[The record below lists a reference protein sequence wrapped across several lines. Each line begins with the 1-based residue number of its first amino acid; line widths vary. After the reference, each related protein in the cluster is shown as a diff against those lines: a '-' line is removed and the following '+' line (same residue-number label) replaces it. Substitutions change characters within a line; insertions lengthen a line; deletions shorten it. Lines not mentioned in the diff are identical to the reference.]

1 MVDPAFGFS
10 VGEAEIKR
18 ERQKA
23 RELRKSQWWKRR
35 CSVGICHYCGSKVA
49 PRELTMDHIVP
60 IARGG
65 KSTKGNVVPACK
77 ECNNRKKYDLLMEW
91 DEYLKGGREF

>member
-1 MVDPAFGFS
+1 MGSEGFITE
-10 VGEAEIKR
+10 VGEEEIRR

-23 RELRKSQWWKRR
+23 KELRKSQWWKRR
-35 CSVGICHYCGSKVA
+35 RSAGKCHYCGNKVS

-60 IARGG
+60 IVRGG

-77 ECNNRKKYDLLMEW
+77 TCNNKKKHSLLMDWE
-91 DEYLKGGREF
+91 DYANRQP

>member
-1 MVDPAFGFS
+1 MSSAGFITE
-10 VGEAEIKR
+10 VGEEDIRR

-35 CSVGICHYCGSKVA
+35 RSNGVCHYCSNKVS

-60 IARGG
+60 IVRGG
-65 KSTKGNVVPACK
+65 KSTKGNIVPACK
-77 ECNNRKKYDLLMEW
+77 ACNNKKKHSLLMDWE
-91 DEYLKGGREF
+91 EYVNRQS